1 MVYVGAIMVLF
12 LFAIMLLN
20 FREQSFNSGSSFFF
34 YSVSLLFFL
43 TIYLKVFPYF
53 YEMEYLFC
61 SNFYYKSIDFL
72 YLIDFCIE
80 DIRVFTSLYLE
91 FNLLLILV
99 ALILLV
105 IMVGAISLC
114 LSTKNFLVNKK
125 IKISLRRNA

>member
-1 MVYVGAIMVLF
+1 
-12 LFAIMLLN
+12 
-20 FREQSFNSGSSFFF
+20 
-34 YSVSLLFFL
+34 
-43 TIYLKVFPYF
+43 
-53 YEMEYLFC
+53 MEYVFC